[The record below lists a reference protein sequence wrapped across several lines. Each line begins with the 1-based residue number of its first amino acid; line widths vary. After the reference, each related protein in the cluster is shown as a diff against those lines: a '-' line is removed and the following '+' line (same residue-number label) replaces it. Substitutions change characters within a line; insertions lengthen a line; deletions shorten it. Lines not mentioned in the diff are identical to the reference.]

1 MRAVV
6 LVDHGSREARAN
18 AQLEEIAALLR
29 ERLRETPVV
38 TAHMELAEPTIAA
51 AVEACVRQGAREI
64 IVVPY
69 FLALGR
75 HAARDIP
82 RLVEEAAAGHP
93 GLRVTVTGPLGVH
106 PGLVDAVAAR
116 VSEGGDPSRSG

>member
-1 MRAVV
+1 MRAIV
-6 LVDHGSREARAN
+6 LIDHGSREPRAN

-29 ERLRETPVV
+29 ERLPETPVV

-51 AVEACVRQGAREI
+51 AVEACVRGGASE
-64 IVVPY
+64 IVVAPY

-75 HAARDIP
+75 HAAHDIP
-82 RLVEEAAAGHP
+82 LLVEEAAARHP
-93 GLRVTVTGPLGVH
+93 GLRVAIAAPLGVH

-116 VSEGGDPSRSG
+116 ISEGGGPSRSG